1 MRKLVMVLFV
11 AALALAVNPAFA
23 QQKDVRGPSAAAM
36 ENASDQAIFHR
47 VSDWFATRG
56 KSPEEAKAIRASRQ
70 AERASGKAQK
80 EAGKQKAAMQREAAK
95 AQRGMKGG
103 R

>member
-1 MRKLVMVLFV
+1 MKKLIMVLLV
-11 AALALAVNPAFA
+11 AAMALTVSPAFS
-23 QQKDVRGPSAAAM
+23 QQKDARGASATAM
-36 ENASDQAIFHR
+36 EKADDQAIFHR

-70 AERASGKAQK
+70 AERGAQRAQK
-80 EAGKQKAAMQREAAK
+80 EAEKQKGAMQREAEK